1 MNIPETLTKM
11 IGSSDALSS
20 MASRLGLGQGEA
32 NKAVSAAVPALL
44 AGFSQI
50 ASTKQGAEQL
60 AQATG
65 RSDSSLLENLSTAF
79 STRGDRVAEQGS
91 GLLNSLFSGSGLSML
106 PSILSRFT
114 GVGEGVMGKLMGML
128 TPVVL
133 GFLGKQNGGG
143 GAAGLANLLSGQKD
157 YIKGAMPTGLFSSL
171 SSAIP
176 GIGNFFGGA
185 ARQAGDIAKG
195 AANTAS
201 SAYESAMDT
210 GRETVHATTSSAKR
224 WAVPAAIALALLAV
238 VMLWARKNRVSS
250 TAVEQTPTPSAVSVS
265 RNAAPEAVGAP
276 SRAVSGIAASADFVT
291 ETSKLITDATA
302 TISNVA
308 SGGSP
313 EASIPKLKEI
323 NEKLAGLKSTWN
335 TLPESARMSAQ
346 QALAPMVSKLES
358 AAQPVTALPAV
369 GDSLRP
375 HIDELLKN
383 LRSFTGQPPAKP
395 STF

>member
-11 IGSSDALSS
+11 IGNSDALNSI
-20 MASRLGLGQGEA
+20 ASRFGLGQGEA

-60 AQATG
+60 AQAAG
-65 RSDSSLLENLSTAF
+65 QSDSSILDNLSTTL

-106 PSILSRFT
+106 PSILSRFS
-114 GVGEGVMGKLMGML
+114 GVGEGIMGKILGML

-133 GFLGKQNGGG
+133 GFLGKQNASG
-143 GAAGLANLLSGQKD
+143 GAAGLASLLSGQKD

-195 AANTAS
+195 AATTATSAYQSAVDPGRDAMHTTAS
-201 SAYESAMDT
+201 SA
-210 GRETVHATTSSAKR
+210 RR
-224 WAVPAAIALALLAV
+224 WAVPAAVALALLAV
-238 VMLWARKNRVSS
+238 ILLWSRRNRVT
-250 TAVEQTPTPSAVSVS
+250 TAEIETPMPAAVS
-265 RNAAPEAVGAP
+265 RNSTPQSVGAP
-276 SRAVSGIAASADFVT
+276 SRSASGIAASSDFVT
-291 ETSKLITDATA
+291 ETSRLITDATA
-302 TISNVA
+302 ALSDVA
-308 SGGSP
+308 RGGST
-313 EASIPKLKEI
+313 ETTIPKLKEI
-323 NEKLAGLKSTWN
+323 NGKLAGLKSTWN
-335 TLPESARMSAQ
+335 TLPESAQANAR
-346 QALAPMVSKLES
+346 QALAPLVSKLES
-358 AAQPVTALPAV
+358 TVQPAAALPVV

-375 HIDELLKN
+375 HIDELMAN
-383 LRSFTGQPPAKP
+383 LRALTGPAPAKP

>member
-20 MASRLGLGQGEA
+20 IASRVGLGQGEA

-60 AQATG
+60 AEAAG
-65 RSDSSLLENLSTAF
+65 RSDSSLLENLGTAF

-106 PSILSRFT
+106 PSILSRFS
-114 GVGEGVMGKLMGML
+114 GVGEGVMGKLLGML

-185 ARQAGDIAKG
+185 AGQAGDMVRS
-195 AANTAS
+195 AAATAG
-201 SAYESAMDT
+201 SAYQSAVDT
-210 GRETVHATTSSAKR
+210 GRDAVHTTTSSARR
-224 WAVPAAIALALLAV
+224 WLVPAAVALALLAV
-238 VMLWARKNRVSS
+238 VLLWSRRNRVT
-250 TAVEQTPTPSAVSVS
+250 TAEIETPRPAPATVS
-265 RNAAPEAVGAP
+265 RNSAPEAVGAP
-276 SRAVSGIAASADFVT
+276 SRAASGIAASGDFVT
-291 ETSKLITDATA
+291 ETSKLITEATA

-335 TLPESARMSAQ
+335 ALPESARASAQ

-358 AAQPVTALPAV
+358 TVQPVTALPAI

-375 HIDELLKN
+375 HIDELLRN
-383 LRSFTGQPPAKP
+383 LRSLTGQPAKP

>member
-1 MNIPETLTKM
+1 MKM
-11 IGSSDALSS
+11 IGNSDALSS
-20 MASRLGLGQGEA
+20 IASRFGLGQSEA

-60 AQATG
+60 AQAA
-65 RSDSSLLENLSTAF
+65 SQADSGILDNLSTAF

-106 PSILSRFT
+106 PSILSRFS
-114 GVGEGVMGKLMGML
+114 GLGEGIMGKLLGML

-133 GFLGKQNGGG
+133 GFLGKQNAGG
-143 GAAGLANLLSGQKD
+143 GAAGLASLLSGQKD

-185 ARQAGDIAKG
+185 ARQAGDFARG
-195 AANTAS
+195 ASATAA
-201 SAYESAMDT
+201 SAYQSAVDS
-210 GRETVHATTSSAKR
+210 GRDAVHTTTSSARR
-224 WAVPAAIALALLAV
+224 WLVPAAVALALLAV
-238 VMLWARKNRVSS
+238 ALLWSRRNRVA
-250 TAVEQTPTPSAVSVS
+250 TAEIETPRPAPVAVS
-265 RNAAPEAVGAP
+265 RNSTPEAVGAP
-276 SRAVSGIAASADFVT
+276 SRAASGIAASSDFVT
-291 ETSKLITDATA
+291 ETSRLITDATTA
-302 TISNVA
+302 ISNVA
-308 SGGSP
+308 SGGST
-313 EASIPKLKEI
+313 ETAIPKLKEI

-335 TLPESARMSAQ
+335 TLPESARASAQ
-346 QALAPMVSKLES
+346 QALTPMVSKLES
-358 AAQPVTALPAV
+358 TVQPVTALPVV

-383 LRSFTGQPPAKP
+383 LRSLIGPSSAKP